1 MTTKAESPTIRLAVG
16 ALGGLALTAVAGIIG
31 LSATDRLQDAALA
44 ALAGT
49 AGGAVGALSTLLT
62 TFTPAPLP
70 GGRREADRLA
80 IPDVVTTTDPP
91 ADQMGT
97 ATISWGEPRS

>member
-1 MTTKAESPTIRLAVG
+1 MAARAESPTIRLAV
-16 ALGGLALTAVAGIIG
+16 AFLGGLALVASAGIIG

-70 GGRREADRLA
+70 GGRRISDQVGP
-80 IPDVVTTTDPP
+80 IPDVETV
-91 ADQMGT
+91 ADEHH
-97 ATISWGEPRS
+97 EPSQTMTQIR